1 MMRLVAFVISAAV
14 LAGCSGSSRTGNFP
28 FGGAT
33 MAPRPGTPAD
43 RLDGRGT
50 PKTAPQEAKKPD
62 SHTLFEE

>member
-1 MMRLVAFVISAAV
+1 
-14 LAGCSGSSRTGNFP
+14 
-28 FGGAT
+28 
-33 MAPRPGTPAD
+33 MAPRSGTPPD